1 MKNSI
6 GIIAFII
13 VVLLAVA
20 YLFLGSR
27 EEGIQRPTRIA
38 KRVKIEVPPPAII
51 PDITESTE
59 SFEQKEK
66 KKSSIDSSINE
77 PKKEE
82 VIPKIED
89 NRFQEEKKPVKKPDE
104 KEVKQATQKQII
116 SSRTPQMLVAPLPE
130 SNTETLWVVNIVS
143 LRSRSD
149 AKNLIDKLKSD
160 SYNAYLTEFDKDNTR
175 WYRVRVGFFSEK
187 QKAEKMGQ
195 DISNSY
201 RLGNYWVVKPSK
213 KEILANR

>member
-20 YLFLGSR
+20 YLFLGGG

-66 KKSSIDSSINE
+66 KSLIVDSPINE
-77 PKKEE
+77 PKQEA

-89 NRFQEEKKPVKKPDE
+89 NTFQVEERPAKEPVKREEKQAPQE
-104 KEVKQATQKQII
+104 KII
-116 SSRTPQMLVAPLPE
+116 SSRTPQMLVTSVPE

-175 WYRVRVGFFSEK
+175 WYRIRVGFFSEK